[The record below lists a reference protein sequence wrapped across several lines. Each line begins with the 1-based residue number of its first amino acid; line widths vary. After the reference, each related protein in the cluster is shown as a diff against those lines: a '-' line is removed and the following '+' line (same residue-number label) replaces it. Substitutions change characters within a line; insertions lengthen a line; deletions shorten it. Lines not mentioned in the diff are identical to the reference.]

1 MIKRIQETTN
11 AREYEG
17 TTSFGDESLTM
28 KNHSTNGVINICYDN
43 IHRFVETNN
52 YYALFT
58 KADQFVLVNKKDI
71 EQAQKKEEFLSFIK
85 SHCTNIPTQRL

>member
-1 MIKRIQETTN
+1 
-11 AREYEG
+11 
-17 TTSFGDESLTM
+17 
-28 KNHSTNGVINICYDN
+28 
-43 IHRFVETNN
+43 VETNN

-85 SHCTNIPTQRL
+85 SHCTNLPTQRL